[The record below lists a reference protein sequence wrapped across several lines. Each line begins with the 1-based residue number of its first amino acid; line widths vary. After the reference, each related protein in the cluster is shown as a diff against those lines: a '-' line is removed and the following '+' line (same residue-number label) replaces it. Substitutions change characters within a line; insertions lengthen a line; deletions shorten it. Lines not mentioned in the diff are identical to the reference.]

1 MKTNNLLSVYLLSVL
16 FTISSCKTSNQEQ
29 KQENVKQIL
38 PIAPAEVTVMPLIK
52 KKFTKEL
59 VSNGKLSSQKKA
71 EVYFKS
77 ANRITNI
84 YVANGDRVKRG
95 QIIAKLDNYML
106 KSNLEQAKD
115 AMKRSKLELQD
126 MLIGQGYKLQ
136 DTASVP
142 ADIMELLKTKSGYN
156 NAQNQYKIA
165 RFNYENT
172 TLRSPINGIVANLTS
187 KVNTIANNSKPFC
200 NIIDTKRMEVSF
212 LVLESELSMVQKGAS
227 VVVTPFSMPD
237 VTIQGK
243 ITEINPWVDENGMV
257 RIKASL
263 NPHRKV
269 IEGMS
274 VRISIFRSLEEQW
287 VVPKTAVV
295 LRTNKKVVFVKKGNK
310 ALWNYVNIGLEN
322 AKEYTITGK
331 GTLKEGDTIIT
342 SGNINLAHE
351 SPIKVI
357 K

>member
-1 MKTNNLLSVYLLSVL
+1 MKASQMFLLLLI
-16 FTISSCKTSNQEQ
+16 FIIASCKTSDKEQ

-38 PIAPAEVTVMPLIK
+38 PDAPTEVTVMPLIK

-59 VSNGKLSSQKKA
+59 VSNGKLYSKNKA
-71 EVYFKS
+71 EVYFKT

-84 YVANGDRVKRG
+84 YVANGDKVKKG

-106 KSNLEQAKD
+106 QNNLEQAKD
-115 AMKRSKLELQD
+115 AMERSKLELQD

-142 ADIMELLKTKSGYN
+142 SDIMELLKTKSGYN
-156 NAQNQYKIA
+156 NAQNRYKIA

-172 TLRSPINGIVANLTS
+172 TLCSPINGIVANLTS

-200 NIIDTKRMEVSF
+200 NIINTNHMEVSF
-212 LVLESELSMVQKGAS
+212 LVLESELNMVQKGAS

-263 NPHRKV
+263 NSHRK
-269 IEGMS
+269 IMEGMS
-274 VRISIFRSLEEQW
+274 VRVSIFRSLEEQW

-295 LRTNKKVVFVKKGNK
+295 LRTNKKVVFVKRGNK
-310 ALWNYVNIGLEN
+310 AMWNYVNVELEN

-357 K
+357 E

>member
-1 MKTNNLLSVYLLSVL
+1 MEIKVKSISVYLLLIICIV
-16 FTISSCKTSNQEQ
+16 IGSCKTDKEQ

-38 PIAPAEVTVMPLIK
+38 PDIPTEVTVMPLIK

-71 EVYFKS
+71 EVHFKS

-84 YVANGDRVKRG
+84 YVANGDRVRKG
-95 QIIAKLDNYML
+95 QVIAKMDNYML
-106 KSNLEQAKD
+106 KNNLEQAKD
-115 AMKRSKLELQD
+115 AMERSKLELQD

-142 ADIMELLKTKSGYN
+142 KDIMKLLKTKSGYN
-156 NAQNQYKIA
+156 NAQSNCKIA
-165 RFNYENT
+165 HFNYENA
-172 TLRSPINGIVANLTS
+172 TLRSPINGVIANLTN
-187 KVNTIANNSKPFC
+187 KVNTIADNSKPFC
-200 NIIDTKRMEVSF
+200 NIIDTNHMEVSF
-212 LVLESELSMVQKGAS
+212 LVLENELGMIQKGVS
-227 VVVTPFSMPD
+227 IVVTPFSMPN
-237 VTIQGK
+237 VKIQGK

-274 VRISIFRSLEEQW
+274 VRISIFHSLGKQW

-295 LRTNKKVVFVKKGNK
+295 IRTNKKVVFSKKGNR
-310 ALWNYVNIGLEN
+310 AMWNYVDVE
-322 AKEYTITGK
+322 
-331 GTLKEGDTIIT
+331 
-342 SGNINLAHE
+342 
-351 SPIKVI
+351 
-357 K
+357 